1 METLFIKGGIFMWPL
16 LTLLVVSLIILVER
30 SIYWIKVNTDK
41 NLTYRTTLL
50 NSLHIETAA
59 NGIKDRAIIIAEQ
72 SQKKKTLYNEEIEN
86 HLKSTFMKNNRFMRS
101 LDVITSVAPL
111 FGILGTIWGIISSFN
126 LAGSFTDLEPATAMV
141 GMAEAFITTAFG
153 LIVSLISLFTY
164 SYFQSIS
171 EKNLVEEDMFLTNM
185 KVKLDGTV

>member
-50 NSLHIETAA
+50 NSLHIKTAA
-59 NGIKDRAIIIAEQ
+59 NGIKDRAIILAEQ
-72 SQKKKTLYNEEIEN
+72 SQKKKILYNEEIEN

-153 LIVSLISLFTY
+153 LIVSLFSLFTY